1 METSKNNGY
10 TNNKNNSINSNILAP
25 SPQFS
30 TLSNS
35 NSNSAH
41 PSPASSSSPSVSL
54 SDPMLYVPKMM
65 FLTKGKGTHKD
76 YLTSFELAL
85 RDADVADLNL
95 VSVSS
100 IKPPQCKIIS
110 RQEGRKY
117 LRPGQI
123 AFTILARSSTN
134 EPNRLIAASIGL
146 ARPADDNTQ
155 HGYLSEHH
163 STGETA
169 QKAGDYAEDMA
180 MEMLATTLGLPNDP
194 TLTWDQREE
203 QWKLSGKIYKTQNFT
218 QSAEGNKD
226 GLWTTVISAAILIL

>member
-1 METSKNNGY
+1 MEQQ
-10 TNNKNNSINSNILAP
+10 NSDTAA
-25 SPQFS
+25 SPIRIIPTRVF
-30 TLSNS
+30 
-35 NSNSAH
+35 
-41 PSPASSSSPSVSL
+41 
-54 SDPMLYVPKMM
+54 
-65 FLTKGKGTHKD
+65 FTKGRGTHKD

-85 RDADVADLNL
+85 RDADIADLNL

-100 IKPPQCKIIS
+100 ILPPHCKIIS

-117 LRPGQI
+117 LQPGQVV
-123 AFTILARSSTN
+123 FTILARSATN

-146 ARPADDNTQ
+146 ARPADGSQ

-194 TLTWDQREE
+194 SLTWSEKEE
-203 QWKLSGKIYKTQNFT
+203 QWRLSNKIYKTQNFT
-218 QSAEGNKD
+218 QSAEGHKD
-226 GLWTTVISAAILIL
+226 GLWTTVISGAVLIL

>member
-1 METSKNNGY
+1 MAERKEDNK
-10 TNNKNNSINSNILAP
+10 TNVI
-25 SPQFS
+25 
-30 TLSNS
+30 LSN
-35 NSNSAH
+35 
-41 PSPASSSSPSVSL
+41 
-54 SDPMLYVPKMM
+54 PMLYIPRMM
-65 FLTKGKGTHKD
+65 FLTKGKGLHKD

-85 RDADVADLNL
+85 RDAEIADLNL

-100 IKPPQCKIIS
+100 IKPPQCKIVS

-117 LRPGQI
+117 LMPGQI
-123 AFTILARSSTN
+123 VFTILARSATN

-146 ARPADDNTQ
+146 ARPADDAQ

-203 QWKLSGKIYKTQNFT
+203 QWKLSERIYKTHNIT

>member
-1 METSKNNGY
+1 MYIIWTTKRMEIQDKTNEALLSKP
-10 TNNKNNSINSNILAP
+10 I
-25 SPQFS
+25 
-30 TLSNS
+30 
-35 NSNSAH
+35 
-41 PSPASSSSPSVSL
+41 
-54 SDPMLYVPKMM
+54 LYVLKMM
-65 FLTKGKGTHKD
+65 FLTKGKGLHKD

-85 RDADVADLNL
+85 RDAEIADLNL
-95 VSVSS
+95 VSVPS
-100 IKPPQCKIIS
+100 IKLPQCKIVS
-110 RQEGRKY
+110 RQEDRKY
-117 LRPGQI
+117 LMPGQI
-123 AFTILARSSTN
+123 VFTILARSSTN

-146 ARPADDNTQ
+146 ARPADDDYTQ

-194 TLTWDQREE
+194 TLTWNQREE
-203 QWKLSGKIYKTQNFT
+203 QWKLSGKIYKTQNIT